1 MLNIEQARFNMI
13 EQQVRPWD
21 VLDPKVLELM
31 EAIPREAFVPAGY
44 ENLAYADIEIPL
56 GHGETM
62 LHPKMVGRLL
72 QAVDIDLLDVALE
85 VGTGSGYQTALLA
98 RGCRQ
103 VFSVDINGE
112 ISAQAHARLNA
123 QGINNVTLEVG
134 DAARGW
140 DQHRPYDLIIISG
153 SLPVLPEAFQKSLN
167 RGGRLVAVVGDG
179 PVMEAV
185 LITRTGDNEW
195 SRESLFETSLKPLA
209 NAMQPQRFT
218 F

>member
-31 EAIPREAFVPAGY
+31 EGVPREPFVPAGY
-44 ENLAYADIEIPL
+44 QALAYADTEIPL
-56 GHGETM
+56 GHGTTT
-62 LHPKMVGRLL
+62 LPPKVIGRML
-72 QAVDIDLLDVALE
+72 QAADIDPLDIALE

-103 VFSVDINGE
+103 VFSVDINAE
-112 ISAQAHARLNA
+112 ISAQARKNLDTL
-123 QGINNVTLEVG
+123 GINNATLEVG
-134 DAARGW
+134 DAAHGW
-140 DQHRPYDLIIISG
+140 DQHRPYDVIIITG
-153 SLPVLPEAFQKSLN
+153 SLPVLPETFQKSLN
-167 RGGRLVAVVGDG
+167 RGGRLVAIVGDA
-179 PVMEAV
+179 PVMEAI

-195 SRESLFETSLKPLA
+195 SRESLFETNVKPLT
-209 NAMQPQRFT
+209 NAQQPQRFT